1 MIDSLLHDFRQPE
14 YIHVLINQLP
24 ILGLATGCIGLI
36 AALLLRSRAAKIATL
51 LIVLLSAASAWP
63 TYEFGEQAYDPV
75 LSMSD
80 EPGQAWLEA
89 HKARATQFILYF
101 YALAVLSA
109 IAIAAPLKWPKSSA
123 PLAIAVLLAGFVVL
137 GMGSYIAYAGGKIRH
152 REFRNSP
159 PPSVKSTPDPR
170 S

>member
-1 MIDSLLHDFRQPE
+1 MIESLLREFRQPE
-14 YIHVLINQLP
+14 YVHVLINQLP
-24 ILGLATGCIGLI
+24 ILGLAMGCIGLL

-51 LIVLLSAASAWP
+51 LIILISAGSAWP
-63 TYEFGEQAYDPV
+63 TYEFGEQAFDPV

-89 HKARATQFILYF
+89 HKARAEQFILYF
-101 YALAVLSA
+101 YLLAALSA
-109 IAIAAPLKWPKSSA
+109 VAMAAPLKWPKSSV
-123 PLAIAVLLAGFVVL
+123 PLALAVLLMSFVVL

-159 PPSVKSTPDPR
+159 PPQSKSTPPPT